1 MPFALTKRFC
11 PLLAHRPSFCYNKNE
26 EMAREQI
33 APTKSNLLRVKE
45 RLTIAREGYDLL
57 EQKREILVM
66 ELMQKVEQ
74 VKLLERDLDAKV
86 ATAYPCLK
94 RMLVVV
100 GRERAERLARNISY
114 RFELKEKQ
122 VMAAGMKLPGLEIRL
137 PDAELKYSPVN
148 SFAECDETVLEFF
161 ELLKICTELAAV
173 RTIAWR
179 LAREVRKT
187 QRRVNA
193 LEKMVIPTAVETKAY
208 IEADLEERDRDSFF
222 TSKLLKRKGVAN
234 LENRN
239 RT

>member
-1 MPFALTKRFC
+1 MPRD
-11 PLLAHRPSFCYNKNE
+11 H
-26 EMAREQI
+26 I
-33 APTKSNLLRVKE
+33 APTKSNLLKVKE
-45 RLTIAREGYDLL
+45 QLVTAEEGYDLL

-74 VKLLERDLDAKV
+74 VKLLERDIRTRVD
-86 ATAYPCLK
+86 TAYPCLK

-100 GRERAERLARNISY
+100 GRERAQRLARNIHY
-114 RFELKEKQ
+114 RFELREKQ
-122 VMAAGMKLPGLEIRL
+122 EKIAGMKLPGLEIHL
-137 PDAELKYSPVN
+137 PDAQIKYSVAN

-193 LEKMVIPTAVETKAY
+193 LEKMVIPGARETKVY
-208 IEADLEERDRDSFF
+208 IEAALEERDRDSFF
-222 TSKLLKRKGVAN
+222 TSKLLKQSKR
-234 LENRN
+234 RSF
-239 RT
+239 R

>member
-1 MPFALTKRFC
+1 
-11 PLLAHRPSFCYNKNE
+11 
-26 EMAREQI
+26 MAREQI

-45 RLTIAREGYDLL
+45 RLAIAEEGHDLL

-66 ELMQKVEQ
+66 ELMQKVEE
-74 VKLLERDLDAKV
+74 VKILERDMDARI
-86 ATAYPCLK
+86 AMAYPCLK

-114 RFELKEKQ
+114 RFELTEKQ
-122 VMAAGMKLPGLEIRL
+122 VTAAGMRLPSLEIRL

-193 LEKMVIPTAVETKAY
+193 LEKMVIPTAGATKMY
-208 IEADLEERDRDSFF
+208 IEAALEERDRDSFF
-222 TSKLLKRKGVAN
+222 TSKLLKRKGVAGAASSM
-234 LENRN
+234 R